1 MAVDNRNELD
11 ILIEAGADFAL
22 SFTIEDDNDNVV
34 DLTGA
39 TVAAQLRQFAEATD
53 SFDFTVSHN
62 GSGGRV
68 KIGMPHEMTV
78 KIPYSSGVWDVFITF
93 PDGTVVNPI
102 YGDVYIQPRA
112 TRPYSGT
119 VMQMI
124 FVRTASALPSI
135 GQNNLLYFVADETA
149 IYRWTGAGYTTSI
162 DTGISSIE
170 LIENAGNAK
179 TYRIHYGNGNSFDF
193 TVNDGSGVGI
203 SSIELTGS
211 SGLVDTYTIYFTD
224 GNSTTFN
231 VTNGDHGPGIARI
244 EKTGTSG
251 LVDTYTITTEDGQE
265 FEFEVTNG
273 EDGAGVGTVTSITLI
288 AGNGISL
295 DTDNTAITSSGSR
308 TISAKFP
315 TSGTP
320 AALGTASNGSSND
333 VARADHVHEK
343 PTYGN
348 ISASGTVTT
357 NVSIANGDKL
367 VVTDAS
373 NSHKVARTSVEFDGS
388 SSDKV
393 LSKAGTFVS
402 LPSITISDTDL
413 TEGVS
418 ELATGALYFYYESEG
433 E

>member
-1 MAVDNRNELD
+1 MAIDIRNELD
-11 ILIEAGADFAL
+11 IFIKPGADFAL
-22 SFTIEDDNDNVV
+22 SFTIEDDNDNAV

-39 TVAAQLRQFAEATD
+39 TVAAQMRQFAEATD
-53 SFDFTVSHN
+53 CFDFTVSHN
-62 GSGGRV
+62 GTGGRV
-68 KIGMPHEMTV
+68 KIGMPHEVTT

-93 PDGTVVNPI
+93 PDGIVINPI
-102 YGDVYIQPRA
+102 YGDVYIGA
-112 TRPYSGT
+112 SVTRPYDGT

-124 FVRTASALPSI
+124 FVRTASALPSV
-135 GQNNLLYFVADETA
+135 GQNNQLYFVADEIA
-149 IYRWTGAGYTTSI
+149 IYRWTGSGYTTSL
-162 DTGISSIE
+162 DTGISSIDM
-170 LIENAGNAK
+170 IADAGNAK
-179 TYRIHYGNGNSFDF
+179 TYRIHYGNGNYSDF

-224 GNSTTFN
+224 GNSTTFT
-231 VTNGDHGPGIARI
+231 VTNGDHGPGIASI

-251 LVDTYTITTEDGQE
+251 LVDTYTITTDDGQE

-273 EDGAGVGTVTSITLI
+273 EDGTGTGTVTSITLI

-320 AALGTASNGSSND
+320 AALGTAANGTSNN

-343 PTYGN
+343 PVYGN
-348 ISASGTVTT
+348 VQTNGALQTT
-357 NVSIANGDKL
+357 DISIANGDKL
-367 VVTDAS
+367 IVTDAS
-373 NSHKVARTSVEFDGS
+373 DSGKIARANIAFDGS
-388 SSDKV
+388 STDKA

-413 TEGVS
+413 TDGSSV
-418 ELATGALYFYYESEG
+418 LATGALYFYYEE
-433 E
+433 